1 MVVHR
6 HAGSGL
12 ASYADNKRQ
21 SLSME
26 IFPMLSFTGKVA
38 LVTGGTQ
45 GIGRAC
51 ALAFAREGAKVVVTG
66 RGADAGQETVR
77 LIKDAGGDANFVR
90 ADVSREADVKHMIES
105 TLKSYGRLDFAC
117 NNAGIEQDIQP
128 LQDQTEE
135 TFDRIMNTNVKGV
148 WLSMKHEIPAMLLT
162 AGGAIVNLTSVAG
175 VIGMSGLDVYVAS
188 KHAVIGLTKTAALAF
203 GKSNIRVNAVG
214 PAAIQT
220 PMFDRFTHGDAKML
234 SAFANLHPI
243 GRIGQPEEVAEAV
256 VWLCSDKA
264 SFVTGHTLMVD
275 GGFTA
280 Q

>member
-1 MVVHR
+1 MQM
-6 HAGSGL
+6 
-12 ASYADNKRQ
+12 D
-21 SLSME
+21 M
-26 IFPMLSFTGKVA
+26 TGKVA
-38 LVTGGTQ
+38 LVTGASR
-45 GIGRAC
+45 GIGTAVARAFHEAGADVAIAARDAEALRRLADELGSSGGR
-51 ALAFAREGAKVVVTG
+51 ALAIT
-66 RGADAGQETVR
+66 
-77 LIKDAGGDANFVR
+77 
-90 ADVSREADVKHMIES
+90 ADVSDPASVTAMVTSILDEF
-105 TLKSYGRLDFAC
+105 GRLDFAC

-128 LQDQTEE
+128 LQEQTEE
-135 TFDRIMNTNVKGV
+135 TFDRIMNINVKGV
-148 WLSMKHEIPAMLLT
+148 WLSMKHEIPAMLRT
-162 AGGAIVNLTSVAG
+162 GGGAIVNLTSVAG
-175 VIGMSGLDVYVAS
+175 VIGMSGLDIYVAS